1 MKTCEYC
8 GSEVPDET
16 LVCPNCAAHFEIPPQ
31 PPPWPPPLPGPD
43 PGQPPLDQNLFKSR
57 LDRSYWN
64 IGKVVVTL
72 FVVYLA
78 LMFIGVLGAINRW
91 LLLAGILLVAAV
103 LILRKALRS

>member
-1 MKTCEYC
+1 
-8 GSEVPDET
+8 V
-16 LVCPNCAAHFEIPPQ
+16 VCPNCAAHFEVL
-31 PPPWPPPLPGPD
+31 PPPPPRPPSIFPGPD
-43 PGQPPLDQNLFKSR
+43 PGEFSVSQNLFKSR

-72 FVVYLA
+72 FVIYLA